1 MDYKQKNKRKGYMC
15 MHIKNKKVI
24 EACDKLDKLDPL
36 HLYYGYY
43 LTKCNTRPDLSA
55 KKYHLYLQVVNGIG
69 DVIGQPVAH
78 FDTITE
84 FLKYTDERIKTNK

>member
-1 MDYKQKNKRKGYMC
+1 

-43 LTKCNTRPDLSA
+43 LTKCNTRPDLST
-55 KKYHLYLQVVNGIG
+55 KKYHLYLQVLNGIS
-69 DVIGQPVAH
+69 DAIGQPIAH
-78 FDTITE
+78 FDTMTE
-84 FLKYTDERIKTNK
+84 FLKYADERVKTNNRKEAQ

>member
-36 HLYYGYY
+36 HL
-43 LTKCNTRPDLSA
+43 LDLSA